1 MRYNIVKDAD
11 EILKNS
17 KYWIKNPSNYKNNK
31 EVNYVKNGFRYTK
44 ICPR

>member
-17 KYWIKNPSNYKNNK
+17 TYLVKNPSEYKM
-31 EVNYVKNGFRYTK
+31 EYF
-44 ICPR
+44 IC